1 MGSAVEL
8 MPSLNLKASHCHS
21 VHVAAMQFI
30 LLAAIIVMQ
39 LSDHRQDFR
48 G

>member
-21 VHVAAMQFI
+21 VHVAAMQ